1 MAQKPVANI
10 ATLRL
15 KNTQEVISKV
25 RGQGNSWVCSLMSF
39 EKSQV
44 GFLRKLFAQLLT
56 QKYVNGYLCLF
67 WLSNMSPGEAQT
79 HRY

>member
-15 KNTQEVISKV
+15 KNTQEVISEV
-25 RGQGNSWVCSLMSF
+25 CVWDSWFCYLLLF

-44 GFLRKLFAQLLT
+44 GILQEPFAQLLT
-56 QKYVNGYLCLF
+56 
-67 WLSNMSPGEAQT
+67 
-79 HRY
+79 